1 MRSIGILA
9 RSRYGPRGTAFP
21 LSTRLWKSGRAPI
34 GARATVLAFP
44 YELSDLATLQRV
56 EAEKLAEI
64 VRVVLVQSEERRLV
78 VACRGD
84 KVHRACLPC

>member
-1 MRSIGILA
+1 MLPS
-9 RSRYGPRGTAFP
+9 
-21 LSTRLWKSGRAPI
+21 APV
-34 GARATVLAFP
+34 RQYVLAFP

-64 VRVVLVQSEERRLV
+64 ARVVLVQSDERRLV

-84 KVHRACLPC
+84 EVHRAWLPC